1 MKPISDTYYTSIAG
15 IPLLTREQEIQ
26 LSNDAQGEDQAKA
39 KKAIDTLVVSNL
51 RLAAKIIGDSYS
63 AYQNKEDLM
72 SEATL
77 GLYKAAKKF
86 DASLGF
92 RFGSYAKMWILNSI
106 NDYIVENKQI
116 VRTTSHVRNLKGK
129 VTRVSESMEEHM
141 GRKPTLQEISAET
154 GISMK
159 VLQKNANC
167 TFSIIPLDSKNM
179 HSGEEGL
186 SLQDTLEDIQAIR
199 PDSACTL
206 LSDVMHATELLKHLN
221 QREKSVIIKRFGLA
235 GEDPK
240 MLEDIGKGMNVSRE
254 RIRQLQNQ
262 ALQKMKKKM
271 MEASVD
277 CSSELA
283 YS

>member
-26 LSNDAQGEDQAKA
+26 LSNDAQGEDQAKV

-167 TFSIIPLDSKNM
+167 TFSIIPLDSKTM

-206 LSDVMHATELLKHLN
+206 LSDVMHATELLNHLN

-240 MLEDIGKGMNVSRE
+240 MLEDIGKGMNVTRE

-271 MEASVD
+271 MESCVE